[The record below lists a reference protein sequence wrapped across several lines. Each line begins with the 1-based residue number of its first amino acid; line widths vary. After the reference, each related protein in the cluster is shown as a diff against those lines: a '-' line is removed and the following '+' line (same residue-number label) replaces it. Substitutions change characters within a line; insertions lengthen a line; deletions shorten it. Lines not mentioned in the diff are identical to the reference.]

1 MYNRNHKIKYGSYIM
16 FIHMSTMCFN
26 RMNTEI
32 LLIAIFSNKRRG
44 ELFIGGNRTNIITMP
59 DLVATMRLTFP
70 LI

>member
-1 MYNRNHKIKYGSYIM
+1 
-16 FIHMSTMCFN
+16 MSTMCFN